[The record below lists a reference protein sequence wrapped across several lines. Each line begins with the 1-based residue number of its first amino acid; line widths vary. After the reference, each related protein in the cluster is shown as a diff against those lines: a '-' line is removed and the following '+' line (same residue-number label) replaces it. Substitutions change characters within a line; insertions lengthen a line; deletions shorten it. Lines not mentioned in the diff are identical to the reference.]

1 MECHYYQV
9 IAWSVYR
16 FFFLSFCLFRATPTA
31 YGSSQARGQILA
43 VAPSLF
49 QSHSNVASELCLQ
62 PTPQLMATP
71 DP

>member
-9 IAWSVYR
+9 IAWSVYL
-16 FFFLSFCLFRATPTA
+16 FFLSFCVFRATPTV
-31 YGSSQARGQILA
+31 YGGSQARGQIIA
-43 VAPSLF
+43 VSPGLC

-62 PTPQLMATP
+62 PAPQFMATL